1 MTKYNSC
8 LVNEIKPVVLI
19 FMGHYLPGY
28 KAGGILRN
36 IVNTVDN
43 LCHEFDFRIVTNDR
57 DLGDKRHY
65 PDIKVNDWVRVENA
79 QVYYISPES
88 ASLQSLSGLVQAT
101 HHDILFLTSFF
112 DLLTVKILLS
122 RKFCPTRFKPI
133 IVAPF
138 GEFAWASLGQK
149 YPKKFIFIQ
158 LAKLF
163 GLYDDII
170 WRVSSE
176 YEVRDVAKVMEVRR
190 DAFHITGDLP
200 IKHVPVMSLESESET
215 TSDFGVLR
223 IVFLSRIAR
232 EKNLDFALK
241 ILATVQ
247 SAVLFDIYGPAEN
260 TAYWN
265 ECQVLI
271 AALPSHVKVNYL
283 GNVHPQQV
291 LQIFGRYDLFLFP
304 TGGEAYGN
312 VIAES
317 LTAGTPVL
325 VSTETPWRNLQRDGL
340 GWDISLDSMNDFVNV
355 IENYARLTHQQR
367 LERRSIVRIRC
378 KARLFD
384 PEVLESN
391 RQLFLMQLE
400 K

>member
-1 MTKYNSC
+1 MTKYN
-8 LVNEIKPVVLI
+8 NEIKPVVLI

-36 IVNTVDN
+36 IVNTIDN

-65 PDIKVNDWVRVENA
+65 PDIKVNDWGQVGNA

-88 ASLQSLSGLVQAT
+88 ASLQNLSSLVQAT
-101 HHDILFLTSFF
+101 QHDILYLTSFF
-112 DLLTVKILLS
+112 DPLTVKILLN
-122 RKFCPTRFKPI
+122 RKFRPTRFKPI

-149 YPKKFIFIQ
+149 YLKKFIFIQ

-176 YEVRDVAKVMEVRR
+176 YEVRDVVKVMKVRL

-200 IKHVPVMSLESESET
+200 IKHAPEMSLESASET
-215 TSDFGVLR
+215 TQDFGVLR

-232 EKNLDFALK
+232 EKNLHFALK
-241 ILATVQ
+241 ILASVQ

-260 TAYWN
+260 KAYWN

-283 GNVHPQQV
+283 GNVHPHQV
-291 LQIFGRYDLFLFP
+291 VQIFGRYDLFLFP

-367 LERRSIVRIRC
+367 LERRSIVSIRC

-384 PEVLESN
+384 PDVLESN
-391 RQLFLMQLE
+391 RQLFLMQLD